1 MWRILDKVHVGD
13 CFCGMFLFLVIG
25 FLTDTPEMMVE
36 DLIKL
41 RFLVQEIRKRIIYQ
55 APLELLV
62 EIGKSLHVTDRIE
75 WRNWLEENHKTED
88 EIWLVHYK
96 KHTGK
101 PRIPYDD
108 AVEEAICFGWIDG
121 IVKKIDEEK
130 YAQRYTPR
138 KKKSVWSDLNKS
150 RAKKMIEL
158 GKMTMSGLEKLGDHL
173 NEEVTSPK
181 KEFEIPLDLKD
192 SLISDPKAWEN
203 FNNFAPS
210 YRRDYIGWVLDAK
223 REDTRQRRISAVVKR
238 SKDNIKPGMM

>member
-1 MWRILDKVHVGD
+1 MTER
-13 CFCGMFLFLVIG
+13 
-25 FLTDTPEMMVE
+25 E
-36 DLIKL
+36 
-41 RFLVQEIRKRIIYQ
+41 
-55 APLELLV
+55 
-62 EIGKSLHVTDRIE
+62 E

-101 PRIPYDD
+101 PKILYDD

-158 GKMTMSGLEKLGDHL
+158 GKMTNAGLEKLGDHL
-173 NEEVTSPK
+173 NGEVTPPK
-181 KEFEIPLDLKD
+181 KKLEIPLDLKD
-192 SLISDPKAWEN
+192 ALISDPGAWEN